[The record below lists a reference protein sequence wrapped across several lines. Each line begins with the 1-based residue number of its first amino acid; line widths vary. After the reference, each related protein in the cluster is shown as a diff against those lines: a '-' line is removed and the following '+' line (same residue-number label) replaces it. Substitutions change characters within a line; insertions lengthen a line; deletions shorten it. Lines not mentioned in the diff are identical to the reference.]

1 MRLYFRGIMENYPG
15 LLKVASASLGE
26 KLPPKLQLTA
36 SPPAWGGGLFLRK
49 PGQEQGISGSFWGLH
64 LSGRF
69 PTCFSRGPA
78 PRASGSAS
86 VVLHSAQAQGK
97 KRSPSSRGSGG
108 GVRLSP
114 GRRRCCRLV
123 RCLAPSFCADQEPLG
138 SPQAWGRWDSAPC
151 PRQA

>member
-26 KLPPKLQLTA
+26 RLPPKLQLTA
-36 SPPAWGGGLFLRK
+36 SPPAWGGGGLFLRK

-69 PTCFSRGPA
+69 PACFSRGPA

-97 KRSPSSRGSGG
+97 KRSPTCTWPFSCRTLGLSWLQGLPRSILDHHSQWPGHSSSSTFSGSRG
-108 GVRLSP
+108 
-114 GRRRCCRLV
+114 
-123 RCLAPSFCADQEPLG
+123 PS
-138 SPQAWGRWDSAPC
+138 SV
-151 PRQA
+151 